1 MNDANLSTRRRGRPV
16 ADNES
21 DLRSRL
27 LDAAERLFAQQ
38 GYAATSV
45 RAVAD
50 AAEVNPA
57 LVHYYFGDK
66 HGLLEAVLEQALEP
80 MVESLQAL
88 MSRPDTSAVDV
99 LGLLQRLGTEHPNLP
114 LLLVREALLPGG
126 AARETFETR
135 FAPRLGGRLPALV
148 SQAKAAGRMHEA
160 TDPEALTALIL
171 SMGVFPF
178 IATDLLKRV
187 IGLDPA
193 GDDRERL
200 HRQAARLLENG
211 VVAS

>member
-1 MNDANLSTRRRGRPV
+1 MNAKSTTSRRRGRPI
-16 ADNES
+16 ADNEP

-80 MVESLQAL
+80 MVEALQAL
-88 MSRPDTSAVDV
+88 MSRPDASAVDV
-99 LGLLQRLGTEHPNLP
+99 LGLLHRLGSDHPNLP

-148 SQAKAAGRMHEA
+148 SQAKAAGRMVET

-178 IATDLLKRV
+178 IAAGLIKRV
-187 IGLDPA
+187 IGLDLA
-193 GDDRERL
+193 SDDRERL
-200 HRQAARLLENG
+200 HRQAARLLESG

>member
-1 MNDANLSTRRRGRPV
+1 MNAKSTTSRRRGRPI
-16 ADNES
+16 ADNEP

-80 MVESLQAL
+80 MVEALQAL
-88 MSRPDTSAVDV
+88 MSRPDASAVDV
-99 LGLLQRLGTEHPNLP
+99 LSLLHRLGSDHPNLP

-148 SQAKAAGRMHEA
+148 SQAKTAGRMEET

-178 IATDLLKRV
+178 IAAGLMKRV
-187 IGLDPA
+187 IGLDLA

-200 HRQAARLLENG
+200 HRQAARLLESG